1 MNDRPDNLHDHSYS
15 ESTAI
20 SRPQSVAVASSR
32 TSTSHD
38 PNPGGNHHNAFEL
51 HQIETHEDDEPWSL
65 SSAESRVITRRS
77 RSVVDQRSIRSQP
90 PRKGLAGWVQKR
102 WARNVVMTV
111 PENKNRDHFGE
122 PFFLRYQGMGDG
134 ACGMPVVFPQRG
146 LSYPNEGF
154 RIAKPSS
161 PGSLLLISS
170 RIALERTFLAYI
182 RTSVVLAMQ
191 GVLVAQLFRLQRES
205 TANDRLGYYEVG
217 IPLSVSC
224 HAVAI
229 AVAVI
234 GAYRFFKQQ
243 HAVALGKIYAGGW
256 ELNCIA
262 GLFAAVSLISPRRGG
277 HWRDWKRVLS
287 DRAQV
292 ILVTFVLSLVIA
304 VEIDMDHDNAT
315 LMA

>member
-111 PENKNRDHFGE
+111 PENKNRDHF
-122 PFFLRYQGMGDG
+122 
-134 ACGMPVVFPQRG
+134 
-146 LSYPNEGF
+146 
-154 RIAKPSS
+154 
-161 PGSLLLISS
+161 
-170 RIALERTFLAYI
+170 ALERTFLAYI

-262 GLFAAVSLISPRRGG
+262 GLFAAV
-277 HWRDWKRVLS
+277 
-287 DRAQV
+287 